1 MREPLDYDRQTIPFG
16 SLTLADGR
24 TSTLAELSSQQAR
37 LLVVLNP
44 GCSPCART
52 AEKLDGWAAQ
62 LTPAVGVLAVY
73 PDETSADA
81 AGQHAREL
89 GTSEPELNVRRVFSV
104 GTPAAILLGA
114 DGFLAGGPVA
124 GERDVAEFVE
134 EVLAVVAE
142 QPNPTE

>member
-1 MREPLDYDRQTIPFG
+1 M
-16 SLTLADGR
+16 
-24 TSTLAELSSQQAR
+24 
-37 LLVVLNP
+37 VLNP

-52 AEKLDGWAAQ
+52 AEKLDGWAAR

-73 PDETSADA
+73 PDETSADG
-81 AGQHAREL
+81 AGQHAREI

-142 QPNPTE
+142 QPNSTE